1 MTAYGGAK
9 PGAAG
14 GLTFRGA
21 GVSPRYLLTYLR
33 TPADPR
39 FTVWHAHRRRRAVLT
54 PPCTVMYTGV
64 GGVPAKD
71 PDPGGGVPGPSE
83 SMYSSVSYIS
93 SPSLW
98 KLWVFSSYRMPPSC
112 AFVFLGFSRLSRSP
126 NGETPAG
133 WRAWRVL
140 RVSRT
145 YFPRGRGLPPGLTYL
160 HPRSKPPSTREK
172 LFSAFIYKITMRV
185 AEQMGHFWGT

>member
-1 MTAYGGAK
+1 
-9 PGAAG
+9 
-14 GLTFRGA
+14 
-21 GVSPRYLLTYLR
+21 
-33 TPADPR
+33 
-39 FTVWHAHRRRRAVLT
+39 
-54 PPCTVMYTGV
+54 MYTGV

-145 YFPRGRGLPPGLTYL
+145 YFPRGRVLPPGLTYL
-160 HPRSKPPSTREK
+160 HPRSKPPLHCTAAGTRPDSGC
-172 LFSAFIYKITMRV
+172 LPLAFSGRFWPESELKSFRKPDRNAFRRRI
-185 AEQMGHFWGT
+185 